1 MTIEALIAQYAKET
15 KCSKAKLQ
23 AFAEAVVALQ
33 PKTCSNVGRKAS
45 EESIRLRNALKTT
58 CQEMKGKQ
66 FTIKELAQK
75 LNAEPVYINNNL
87 SYLVK
92 HGELSA
98 KVVGK
103 LKGTRGKPMSIW
115 EVM

>member
-1 MTIEALIAQYAKET
+1 MTIEALISQYAKEA

-23 AFAEAVVALQ
+23 AFAEAVIALQ
-33 PKTCSNVGRKAS
+33 PKSCSNAGRKAS
-45 EESIRLRNALKTT
+45 DESIRLRNALKAT

-66 FTIKELAQK
+66 FTVKELAQK

-92 HGELSA
+92 HRELSA

-103 LKGTRGKPMSIW
+103 LKGNRGKPQSVW
-115 EVM
+115 TVE